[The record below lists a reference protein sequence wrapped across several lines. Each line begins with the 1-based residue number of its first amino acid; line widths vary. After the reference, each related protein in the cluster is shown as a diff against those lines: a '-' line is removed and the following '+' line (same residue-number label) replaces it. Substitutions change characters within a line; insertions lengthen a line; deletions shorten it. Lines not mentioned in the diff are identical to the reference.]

1 MTDRE
6 YSLKFFKQSRYDTSI
21 ASNNMYAMRRFF
33 TGFTKDVEEE
43 CWAAMLHD
51 NIDLSRLIMHDQ
63 QVEDNTKNRRVH
75 EVRRPSPSD

>member
-21 ASNNMYAMRRFF
+21 ASNNMYEMRRFF

-43 CWAAMLHD
+43 CWAAMLLHV
-51 NIDLSRLIMHDQ
+51 NMGLSRMMVHVH
-63 QVEDNTKNRRVH
+63 QV
-75 EVRRPSPSD
+75 